1 MAMLKVLLLCFT
13 IPVGLMTTCS
23 KNGTNYKRY
32 RGLVNTFKSV
42 PESAGSM
49 VKCISACQLSLPV
62 CIGVSY
68 DELKKTC
75 DLLDSVM
82 PGSSTEVEN
91 SKQTLISGNY
101 KFIYR

>member
-1 MAMLKVLLLCFT
+1 
-13 IPVGLMTTCS
+13 MTTCS
-23 KNGTNYKRY
+23 NNGTNYKKY
-32 RGLVNTFKSV
+32 RRLVNTFKSV

-49 VKCISACQLSLPV
+49 VRCISECQLSLPL

-68 DELKKTC
+68 DEVKKTC

-82 PGSSTEVEN
+82 PGSSKEEEN

-101 KFIYR
+101 IFMY